1 MAKKKKAAA
10 KEVERVGMTP
20 EREAEIAKETE
31 GALASARK
39 SEEDRVARVG
49 AAGVKGTTE
58 RTAVEVDANPGV
70 KFKKKITRDTKTGR
84 AKVADVDVRVSGEE
98 DQGPSAAP
106 KIQLPGPVI
115 STGRKL
121 ARQGIRAPK
130 RGELARGVTIVEP
143 KPKRAKKVAPKPL
156 VERDATTGR
165 AKKKSPPTPPTPSLT
180 VIAPVAPKP
189 ERSRPS
195 IAPGAGARRE
205 PVYVDTTKPEG
216 NQASRKLKGL
226 AVPHKVIAPA
236 VNQALQHLDDM
247 AATRGTT
254 EHHGHA
260 EAFNAIHPTILG
272 MDATIHHA
280 LGAVYHHTMYPK
292 HNSSS
297 VITQIKSAIGDRL
310 SEGKQLETQRAQRQ
324 GRA

>member
-1 MAKKKKAAA
+1 MAKNKKT

-20 EREAEIAKETE
+20 ERAAEIAKETE

-39 SEEDRVARVG
+39 SEADRVARVG
-49 AAGVKGTTE
+49 AAGVKGTE

-70 KFKKKITRDTKTGR
+70 KFKKKIARDKKTGR
-84 AKVADVDVRVSGEE
+84 AKVADVEARPTVGQE

-121 ARQGIRAPK
+121 AQKGIRAPK
-130 RGELARGVTIVEP
+130 RGELARGVTIVDP
-143 KPKRAKKVAPKPL
+143 KPKK
-156 VERDATTGR
+156 
-165 AKKKSPPTPPTPSLT
+165 AKKKPTSKVVRDEKTGRIVQLPFRKKAPEEMTTT
-180 VIAPVAPKP
+180 VVDTVAPAP
-189 ERSRPS
+189 ERSRPT

-236 VNQALQHLDDM
+236 VNQALKHLDDM

-260 EAFNAIHPTILG
+260 ESFNAIHPTILG

-310 SEGKQLETQRAQRQ
+310 SEGKKMETQRAQRQ
-324 GRA
+324 GRN

>member
-1 MAKKKKAAA
+1 MAKNKKT

-20 EREAEIAKETE
+20 ERAAEIAKETE
-31 GALASARK
+31 EALASARK
-39 SEEDRVARVG
+39 SEADRVARVG
-49 AAGVKGTTE
+49 AAGVKGTE

-70 KFKKKITRDTKTGR
+70 KFKKKIARDTKTGR
-84 AKVADVDVRVSGEE
+84 AKVADVEARPTVGQE

-121 ARQGIRAPK
+121 AQKGIRAPK
-130 RGELARGVTIVEP
+130 RGELARGVTVVDPRP
-143 KPKRAKKVAPKPL
+143 KK
-156 VERDATTGR
+156 
-165 AKKKSPPTPPTPSLT
+165 AKKKPTSKVVRDEKTGRIVQLPFAKPKHFKTT
-180 VIAPVAPKP
+180 VVAPVAPKP
-189 ERSRPS
+189 ESTRPT
-195 IAPGAGARRE
+195 IAPGAGPLRE

-236 VNQALQHLDDM
+236 VNQALKHLDDM

-260 EAFNAIHPTILG
+260 ESFNAIHPTILG

>member
-1 MAKKKKAAA
+1 MPKDEKGNAKPLSLEESKRLKGSAAELAAA
-10 KEVERVGMTP
+10 EKAKAEKEADDKRV
-20 EREAEIAKETE
+20 
-31 GALASARK
+31 S
-39 SEEDRVARVG
+39 VAD
-49 AAGVKGTTE
+49 VKT
-58 RTAVEVDANPGV
+58 
-70 KFKKKITRDTKTGR
+70 KKTITRDTKTGR
-84 AKVADVDVRVSGEE
+84 AKVADVEARPTVGQE

-115 STGRKL
+115 STGKKL
-121 ARQGIRAPK
+121 AQKGIRAPK
-130 RGELARGVTIVEP
+130 RGELARGITIVDP
-143 KPKRAKKVAPKPL
+143 GPKRKKKTRSKTV
-156 VERDATTGR
+156 VRDADTGR
-165 AKKKSPPTPPTPSLT
+165 ARQRRPEDFTQTE
-180 VIAPVAPKP
+180 VAPVAPKP

-195 IAPGAGARRE
+195 LAPGAGALRE
-205 PVYVDTTKPEG
+205 PVHIDITAPAG

-280 LGAVYHHTMYPK
+280 LGVVHNHVMHPK
-292 HNSSS
+292 HNSPS

-310 SEGKQLETQRAQRQ
+310 SEGKKMETQRAQRQ
-324 GRA
+324 GRT

>member
-1 MAKKKKAAA
+1 VPRDEKGKAKPLSADESKRLKGSADELAAAEKAKAQKAEEDKLTSVEDVKAKK
-10 KEVERVGMTP
+10 T
-20 EREAEIAKETE
+20 
-31 GALASARK
+31 
-39 SEEDRVARVG
+39 
-49 AAGVKGTTE
+49 
-58 RTAVEVDANPGV
+58 
-70 KFKKKITRDTKTGR
+70 ITRDTKTGR

-143 KPKRAKKVAPKPL
+143 KPKRAKKVAPKPA
-156 VERDATTGR
+156 VERDAATGR
-165 AKKKSPPTPPTPSLT
+165 AKKKSPPTPSLT
-180 VIAPVAPKP
+180 VVAPVAPKP

-195 IAPGAGARRE
+195 LAPGAGARRE

>member
-115 STGRKL
+115 STGK
-121 ARQGIRAPK
+121 G
-130 RGELARGVTIVEP
+130 
-143 KPKRAKKVAPKPL
+143 
-156 VERDATTGR
+156 
-165 AKKKSPPTPPTPSLT
+165 
-180 VIAPVAPKP
+180 
-189 ERSRPS
+189 
-195 IAPGAGARRE
+195 
-205 PVYVDTTKPEG
+205 
-216 NQASRKLKGL
+216 LKGWDDFIQ
-226 AVPHKVIAPA
+226 KNPA
-236 VNQALQHLDDM
+236 
-247 AATRGTT
+247 
-254 EHHGHA
+254 
-260 EAFNAIHPTILG
+260 
-272 MDATIHHA
+272 
-280 LGAVYHHTMYPK
+280 
-292 HNSSS
+292 
-297 VITQIKSAIGDRL
+297 RL
-310 SEGKQLETQRAQRQ
+310 KK
-324 GRA
+324 

>member
-1 MAKKKKAAA
+1 MLNL
-10 KEVERVGMTP
+10 EM
-20 EREAEIAKETE
+20 
-31 GALASARK
+31 L
-39 SEEDRVARVG
+39 
-49 AAGVKGTTE
+49 
-58 RTAVEVDANPGV
+58 
-70 KFKKKITRDTKTGR
+70 
-84 AKVADVDVRVSGEE
+84 
-98 DQGPSAAP
+98 
-106 KIQLPGPVI
+106 
-115 STGRKL
+115 
-121 ARQGIRAPK
+121 RAPK
-130 RGELARGVTIVEP
+130 RGELARGVTIVDP
-143 KPKRAKKVAPKPL
+143 GPKRKKKSRGKTV
-156 VERDATTGR
+156 VRDSETGR
-165 AKKKSPPTPPTPSLT
+165 ARQRRPEEFTRTE
-180 VIAPVAPKP
+180 VAPVAPKP

-205 PVYVDTTKPEG
+205 PVYIDTTKPEG